1 MKIKNITWETDGEE
15 VELPTEVDLPNGI
28 ELDDDDAIN
37 DYLSDTY
44 GWLTIDWQIR
54 GRYEVYGHNDEVI
67 DDLDDLK
74 LAQVSAEYD
83 NAKFILDTETNE
95 VVWGKTDD

>member
-1 MKIKNITWETDGEE
+1 MYDC
-15 VELPTEVDLPNGI
+15 
-28 ELDDDDAIN
+28 
-37 DYLSDTY
+37 
-44 GWLTIDWQIR
+44 
-54 GRYEVYGHNDEVI
+54 NDEVI